1 MSLIIWNDSLITGID
16 MIDAQHKILINKV
29 NKLQSCIQNENSFD
43 NLSILLDE
51 LLEYTIYHFEMEEE
65 LFNNSKYSEKD
76 FHLKEHAAFSNY
88 IKGFLDVKNRDN
100 ILEAKNL
107 LKYLNNWIVYH
118 IKEVDMK
125 YVPFLKEKMENN

>member
-1 MSLIIWNDSLITGID
+1 

-65 LFNNSKYSEKD
+65 LFNNSRYSEKD
-76 FHLKEHAAFSNY
+76 SHLKEHDTFSSY
-88 IKGFLDVKNRDN
+88 IKGFLDIKNRDN

>member
-65 LFNNSKYSEKD
+65 LFNDSKYSEKD
-76 FHLKEHAAFSNY
+76 SHLKEHEAFSNY

>member
-29 NKLQSCIQNENSFD
+29 NKLQSFIQNENSFD

-65 LFNNSKYSEKD
+65 LFSNSQYSEKD
-76 FHLKEHAAFSNY
+76 SHLKEHAAFSNY

-107 LKYLNNWIVYH
+107 LKYLNNWIIYH

-125 YVPFLKEKMENN
+125 YVPFVKEK

>member
-76 FHLKEHAAFSNY
+76 SHLKEHAAFSNY
-88 IKGFLDVKNRDN
+88 IKGFLDIKNRDN

>member
-1 MSLIIWNDSLITGID
+1 MNYWNILYIILRWKKNSLIIL
-16 MIDAQHKILINKV
+16 
-29 NKLQSCIQNENSFD
+29 
-43 NLSILLDE
+43 
-51 LLEYTIYHFEMEEE
+51 
-65 LFNNSKYSEKD
+65 KYSEKD
-76 FHLKEHAAFSNY
+76 SHLKEHAAFSNY

-125 YVPFLKEKMENN
+125 YVPFVKEKIENN

>member
-65 LFNNSKYSEKD
+65 LFNDSKYSEKD
-76 FHLKEHAAFSNY
+76 SHLKEHAAFSNY
-88 IKGFLDVKNRDN
+88 IKGFLGYDQ
-100 ILEAKNL
+100 
-107 LKYLNNWIVYH
+107 
-118 IKEVDMK
+118 
-125 YVPFLKEKMENN
+125 

>member
-1 MSLIIWNDSLITGID
+1 MSLIIWDDSLITGID

-29 NKLQSCIQNENSFD
+29 NKLQSCIQNENSFN

-65 LFNNSKYSEKD
+65 LFSNSQYSEKD
-76 FHLKEHAAFSNY
+76 SHLKEHAAFSNY

>member
-65 LFNNSKYSEKD
+65 LFSNSQYSEKD
-76 FHLKEHAAFSNY
+76 SHLKEHAAFSNY

>member
-1 MSLIIWNDSLITGID
+1 MSLIIWNDSLITGIY

-76 FHLKEHAAFSNY
+76 SHLKKHAAFSNY

>member
-65 LFNNSKYSEKD
+65 LFNNSKYSEED
-76 FHLKEHAAFSNY
+76 SQLKENDTFSSY
-88 IKGFLDVKNRDN
+88 IKGFLDIKNRDN

>member
-1 MSLIIWNDSLITGID
+1 MSLIIWNDSLITGIY

-29 NKLQSCIQNENSFD
+29 NKLESFIQNENSFD

-65 LFNNSKYSEKD
+65 LFNDSKYSEKD
-76 FHLKEHAAFSNY
+76 SHLKEHAAFSNY

>member
-16 MIDAQHKILINKV
+16 MIDAQHKILITKV

-76 FHLKEHAAFSNY
+76 SHLKEHDTFSSY
-88 IKGFLDVKNRDN
+88 IKGFLDIKNRDN

-125 YVPFLKEKMENN
+125 YVSFLKEKMENN

>member
-65 LFNNSKYSEKD
+65 LFNDSNYLEKD
-76 FHLKEHAAFSNY
+76 SHLKEHDTFSSY
-88 IKGFLDVKNRDN
+88 IKGFLDIKNRDN

>member
-1 MSLIIWNDSLITGID
+1 MSLIIWNNSLITGID

-43 NLSILLDE
+43 DLSILLDE

-65 LFNNSKYSEKD
+65 LFSNSQYSEKD
-76 FHLKEHAAFSNY
+76 SHLKEHAAFSNY

-125 YVPFLKEKMENN
+125 YVPFVKEQIENN

>member
-51 LLEYTIYHFEMEEE
+51 LLEYSIYHFEMEEE
-65 LFNNSKYSEKD
+65 LFNDSKYSEKHS
-76 FHLKEHAAFSNY
+76 HLKEHDTFSSY
-88 IKGFLDVKNRDN
+88 IKGFLDIKNRDN